1 MSNNLFEK
9 AIKHFYEIC
18 EIPHGS
24 GDMEKISD
32 FCVDFAKKNGLKYV
46 KDNACNVIIYK
57 DASAGYETFEPI
69 ILQGHLDMVC
79 QKEAG
84 LDFDFLADGIK
95 ILEQGDFLTAN
106 GTTLGAD
113 NGIAVAIVLT
123 VLEDNTLPHPAI
135 EAVFTTDEEIGM
147 LGASALDVSL
157 LKSKKMINI
166 DSEEDDTVTVSCAGG
181 LDFTA
186 TKKFNLQE
194 KAGTKLSITIGG
206 LKGGH
211 SGVEIDKNR
220 INANVLM
227 GRVLNSI
234 DADFDLISINGG
246 DKGNAIPNYCRALI
260 LTNNANDIS
269 EQITKIYNQVSV
281 EIAANEGDF
290 RLAVENLGD
299 KTAAVFGKIAKYE
312 IIYSL
317 LLVPNGII
325 NMSAEI
331 EGLVETSLN
340 LGILKTESDLVTM
353 HFALRSN
360 KKTALEFLAERLKV
374 FYKKLDFEIKT
385 GGFYPPWEYK
395 ANSKLQE
402 LYSETYKELVGEN
415 PKVEAIHAGLECAVF
430 SGSIEGLDCISIG
443 PSLYDVHTV
452 KERMSLPSTKKLI
465 NVLIKMLENCKF

>member
-32 FCVDFAKKNGLKYV
+32 FCVDFAEKNGLKYV

-269 EQITKIYNQVSV
+269 EQITEIYNQVSV

-290 RLAVENLGD
+290 RLTVENLGD
-299 KTAAVFGKIAKYE
+299 KTAAVFEKIAKYE

-402 LYSETYKELVGEN
+402 LYSKTYKELVGEN

>member
-123 VLEDNTLPHPAI
+123 ILEDNTLSHPAI

-147 LGASALDVSL
+147 VGASALDVNL

-211 SGVEIDKNR
+211 SGVEIDKHR

-260 LTNNANDIS
+260 LTNDANDIS
-269 EQITKIYNQVSV
+269 EQITEIYNQVSV

-299 KTAAVFGKIAKYE
+299 KTAAVFEKIAKYE

-374 FYKKLDFEIKT
+374 FYKRLDFEIKT

-395 ANSKLQE
+395 ANSKLQD

-452 KERMSLPSTKKLI
+452 KERMSLPSTRKLI

>member
-123 VLEDNTLPHPAI
+123 ILEDNTLSHPAI

-147 LGASALDVSL
+147 VGASALDVSL

-211 SGVEIDKNR
+211 SGVEIDKHR

-260 LTNNANDIS
+260 LTNKANDIS
-269 EQITKIYNQVSV
+269 EQITEIYNQVSV

-299 KTAAVFGKIAKYE
+299 KTAAVFEKIAKYE

-374 FYKKLDFEIKT
+374 FYKRLDFEIKT

-395 ANSKLQE
+395 ANSKLQD

-452 KERMSLPSTKKLI
+452 KERMSLPSTRKLI

>member
-1 MSNNLFEK
+1 MSNPLFEK
-9 AIKHFYEIC
+9 AIEHFYEIC
-18 EIPHGS
+18 KIPHGS
-24 GDMEKISD
+24 GNMAKISD
-32 FCVDFAKKNGLKYV
+32 FCVDFAKQNKLKYV

-57 DASAGYETFEPI
+57 NASAGFEAFEPI

-79 QKEAG
+79 QKETG
-84 LDFDFLADGIK
+84 LAFDFLSDGIRVLK
-95 ILEQGDFLTAN
+95 NGDFLTAD

-113 NGIAVAIVLT
+113 NGIAVAIIMAI
-123 VLEDNTLPHPAI
+123 LESETLSHPAI

-157 LKSKKMINI
+157 LKSRKMINI

-186 TKKFNLQE
+186 TKKLETSE
-194 KAGTKLSITIGG
+194 KTGTELSIAISG

-211 SGVEIDKNR
+211 SGVEIDKHR
-220 INANVLM
+220 VNANILM
-227 GRVLNSI
+227 GRILSAIN
-234 DADFDLISINGG
+234 ADFDLISINGG
-246 DKGNAIPNYCRALI
+246 DKGNAIPNCCKALI
-260 LTNNANDIS
+260 LTDDADKIS
-269 EQITKIYNQVSV
+269 AEINSIYSQISD
-281 EIAANEGDF
+281 EIVANEGDF
-290 RLAVENLGD
+290 KLNTEVLD
-299 KTAAVFGKIAKYE
+299 TKSTLVFEKDAKNDV
-312 IIYSL
+312 IYTL
-317 LLVPNGII
+317 LLTPNGII

-331 EGLVETSLN
+331 DGLVETSLN
-340 LGILKTESDLVTM
+340 LGILKTEDDIITM

-374 FYKKLDFEIKT
+374 FYKNLDFETNT

-402 LYSETYKELVGEN
+402 LYCKTYKETVGVA

-452 KERMSLPSTKKLI
+452 NEKMSLSSTEKLLNI
-465 NVLIKMLENCKF
+465 LLKMLEDCKF